1 MNIPY
6 VMKRCSKCG
15 RWLVANNVNFAKDKR
30 LKSGL
35 RASCKECK
43 NKYSKEYKEQN
54 RNKVLEQQK
63 EYDKNIMNEI
73 KIKYYHDKRHIESKI
88 KIK

>member
-54 RNKVLEQQK
+54 RNKV
-63 EYDKNIMNEI
+63 
-73 KIKYYHDKRHIESKI
+73 
-88 KIK
+88 